1 MTELAAPAQIAI
13 ARDQALPLFR
23 RIIERHQ
30 RRRDA
35 RLLAKLDD
43 RMLRDIG
50 LTRHDIEQLGKS

>member
-1 MTELAAPAQIAI
+1 MTELAAPVQRAC

-23 RIIERHQ
+23 RIMEQHR

-35 RLLAKLDD
+35 RMLAKLDD

-50 LTRHDIEQLGKS
+50 LTRYDIELLARS